1 MNRQPEFWHL
11 ASFDL
16 SKKLTTDE
24 MQYMR
29 KNLTMVPFKKGDQ
42 IELNRANVKDV
53 YFMKR
58 GAVKIIDDRASGEED
73 IQYLIHEGEIFGILN
88 LIEGMDENSRAI
100 AMEDSLICIIDSL
113 TLKKLMATNIKLNN
127 HIFKLA
133 GLRIQKLERKL
144 GSLVYKNAET
154 RIKEFVTEYLR
165 DFGENSGDTVIAKNL
180 LVNKDIGKL
189 TSTSRQTVNKVLN
202 ELKLQGFFDFD
213 RNRMMIKSENLQS
226 VFSKS
231 L

>member
-1 MNRQPEFWHL
+1 ME
-11 ASFDL
+11 
-16 SKKLTTDE
+16 
-24 MQYMR
+24 YMR
-29 KNLTMVPFKKGDQ
+29 ENLSMVHFKKGEQ
-42 IELNRANVKDV
+42 IKLNQAKVSDV

-58 GAVKIIDDRASGEED
+58 GAAKIIDDLASGEED
-73 IQYLIHEGEIFGILN
+73 IQYLIHEGEIFGLLN

-100 AMEDSLICIIDSL
+100 AMEDSLICVIDSS
-113 TLKKLMATNIKLNN
+113 TLKEMMATNSKLNN
-127 HIFKLA
+127 HIFKLV

-154 RIKEFVTEYLR
+154 RIKEFITEYLR
-165 DFGENSGDTVIAKNL
+165 DFGKNSGDTVIAKNL

-213 RNRMMIKSENLQS
+213 KNRIVIKSKNL
-226 VFSKS
+226 